1 MGRGMVAEKKTVCR
15 VLGRGL
21 EDQFDVVA
29 EAHVE
34 HHVHFV
40 EDDHFDRVELER
52 AAAHVVHDAARR
64 ADDDVRALAQAE
76 KLAVVGL
83 AAVNRQGVEAAFEEG
98 QLVDFLRNLHRQLA
112 RRAKDQNLRVAPRDI
127 HLFNG
132 GGGEGGGFAGAG
144 LGLAD
149 HVLARHQQR
158 NGFGLN
164 GSGLLEAEL
173 MNGFEQFLRQ
183 TQFSE

>member
-1 MGRGMVAEKKTVCR
+1 MVAEKKTVWR
-15 VLGRGL
+15 SFGRGL
-21 EDQFDVVA
+21 ENEFDVVA
-29 EAHVE
+29 KAHVE

-40 EDDHFDRVELER
+40 KNDHFDGVELEG

-64 ADDDVRALAQAE
+64 ADDDVRALAEAK

-98 QLVDFLRNLHRQLA
+98 QLVDFLGNLDGQLA
-112 RRAKDQNLRVAPRDI
+112 RRAEDQNLGVAPGDI
-127 HLFNG
+127 HLFDG
-132 GGGEGGGFAGAG
+132 RGGEGGGFAGAG

-149 HVLARHQQR
+149 DVLARHEER

-164 GSGLLEAEL
+164 GRGLLEAEL
-173 MNGFEQFLRQ
+173 MDGFEQFLRQ
-183 TQFSE
+183 AQFGE